1 MVSCFCNNTIID
13 SFNSFNGR
21 KHALCV
27 SCNSLER
34 HRFLHL
40 FLQKNNRSYEKT
52 LHIAPEKQLSKL
64 FRSISNQYV
73 CADINPTNFKIPDI
87 IQLDVT
93 NIPFKNEFD
102 LVFASHILEH
112 IIDDRKAIK
121 EIYNALVFNGR
132 FITLIPQKLE
142 LKITYEDN
150 SIVSEED
157 RKIHIGQKD
166 HVRWYGLDFS
176 QRLKDAGFYIKLHY
190 IEGVENYIN
199 EMICDEKIQLA
210 TQENLKNFGFLQK
223 DIVYECIKK
232 PV

>member
-1 MVSCFCNNTIID
+1 MVSCFCDNKIIE

-21 KHALCV
+21 NNVLCV

-34 HRFLHL
+34 HRFLQL
-40 FLQKNNRSYEKT
+40 FLKKTNRIYEKT

-73 CADINPTNFKIPDI
+73 CADIDPAKYKIPDI

-102 LVFASHILEH
+102 LIFASHILEH

-132 FITLIPQKLE
+132 FITLIPQRLQ
-142 LKITYEDN
+142 LKTTYEDN
-150 SIVSEED
+150 LIVTEED
-157 RKIHIGQKD
+157 RKIHFGQKD

-190 IEGVENYIN
+190 IEGVEKYIN
-199 EMICDEKIQLA
+199 EMIYDEKIQLA
-210 TQENLKNFGFLQK
+210 TQEDLEKFRFLQK
-223 DIVYECIKK
+223 DIVYECIKT